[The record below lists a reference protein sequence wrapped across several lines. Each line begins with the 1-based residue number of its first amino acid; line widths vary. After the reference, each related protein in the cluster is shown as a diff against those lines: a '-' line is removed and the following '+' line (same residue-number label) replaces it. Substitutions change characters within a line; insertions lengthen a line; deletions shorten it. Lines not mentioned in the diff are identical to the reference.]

1 LKVKEECRTKLRDK
15 LLHTV
20 KCKDEFGKIMDYV
33 DSLHYED
40 RVDYSYVYEMLKT
53 AAIVCDVR
61 LTDPYDWEE
70 KSK

>member
-53 AAIVCDVR
+53 VR
-61 LTDPYDWEE
+61 IQFIHQSTP
-70 KSK
+70 SISTFFCAF